1 MTPTDERKG
10 RLIKRKLPIHPA
22 FHETDMMGVIHN
34 SAYFLWF
41 EQGRLQI
48 MLEVLPIEEAM
59 QLGVAMP
66 VVENVCHYRKP
77 VKFGQPL
84 LLYTTH
90 HVQPHYEGRLVFN
103 HYLLHEKQKT
113 AMAWGRTVTTLV
125 DAQTNRL
132 VKEWPG
138 DIWKR
143 YQALQST
150 SPAGPELS

>member
-1 MTPTDERKG
+1 VTPNHPEKG
-10 RLIKRKLPIHPA
+10 RLIKRKLAIQPA

-34 SAYFLWF
+34 SVYFLWF

-48 MLEVLPIEEAM
+48 MLDVLPVEEAIA
-59 QLGVAMP
+59 LGVAMP

-90 HVQPHYEGRLVFN
+90 HLQPVYEGRMLFH
-103 HYLLHEKQKT
+103 HYLIHERRRT
-113 AMAWGRTVTTLV
+113 AMAWGRTVATLV
-125 DAQTNRL
+125 SGVTGQL
-132 VKEWPG
+132 VKAWPE

-143 YQALQST
+143 YQDLR
-150 SPAGPELS
+150 